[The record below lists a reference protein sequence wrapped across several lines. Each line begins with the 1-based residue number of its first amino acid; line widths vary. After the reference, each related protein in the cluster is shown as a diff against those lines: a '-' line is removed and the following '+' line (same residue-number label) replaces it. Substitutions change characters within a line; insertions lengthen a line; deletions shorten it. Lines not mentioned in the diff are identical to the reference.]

1 MASKFLKSNF
11 KSMNMS
17 EEEKL
22 KYFNEMR
29 KKITGVAASDKEI
42 AFINDL
48 IPSGKS
54 INEIKKLVEE
64 EFK

>member
-17 EEEKL
+17 QEEKL
-22 KYFNEMR
+22 KYFNKMR
-29 KKITGVAASDKEI
+29 KEITGAAAGEKEI

-48 IPSGKS
+48 IPTGKS
-54 INEIKKLVEE
+54 INEIKKLVKE

>member
-1 MASKFLKSNF
+1 MASDFLKKNF
-11 KSMNMS
+11 SSMNMS
-17 EEEKL
+17 EEEKE
-22 KYFNEMR
+22 KYFNDMR
-29 KKITGVAASDKEI
+29 KKITGAAAGEKEI
-42 AFINDL
+42 AFINAL

>member
-22 KYFNEMR
+22 KYFNKMR
-29 KKITGVAASDKEI
+29 KEITGAAAGEKEI

-48 IPSGKS
+48 IPTGKS

>member
-17 EEEKL
+17 EEEKQ
-22 KYFNEMR
+22 KYFNDMR
-29 KKITGVAASDKEI
+29 KQITGAAAGEKEI